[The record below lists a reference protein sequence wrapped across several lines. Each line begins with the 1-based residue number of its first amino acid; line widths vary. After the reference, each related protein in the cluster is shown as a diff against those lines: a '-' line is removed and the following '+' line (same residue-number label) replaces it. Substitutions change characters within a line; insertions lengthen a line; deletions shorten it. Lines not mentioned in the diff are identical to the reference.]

1 MLAKLTLATLALA
14 GSAMADF
21 TTGGLKILA
30 PGGDNLWWPIFIS
43 YVPSA
48 DSSHQITDI
57 CSPVT
62 AQPNNIAWSC
72 SSSSFSTFTMWINN
86 SDITLLTAI
95 TPLIAIENN
104 FNCVQGLDGNII
116 TMPVGKGYTIVL
128 SNPSNLTDV
137 YAVSDP
143 FEIKA
148 LSAGYPPETNTPKDT
163 GSATVSKGSATNVVS
178 QTGAPSGSPSQPPN
192 GAVSV
197 RSGMATAGAIVG
209 AAVLAALL

>member
-30 PGGDNLWWPIFIS
+30 PGGDNLCNFYSLRSICGLFAPNS
-43 YVPSA
+43 
-48 DSSHQITDI
+48 DI

-163 GSATVSKGSATNVVS
+163 GSATISKGSATNVVS